1 MAWWGSSTTG
11 GGEEETLP
19 EVLSSVACNCER
31 MNVIN
36 YIFNRKE
43 SEGDGTELEMGIGFG
58 SSEPDVSL
66 QKGKVLRLKEGE
78 AWLHSSPYDA
88 W

>member
-19 EVLSSVACNCER
+19 EALAATVACNCER

-43 SEGDGTELEMGIGFG
+43 SEGEGTELELGIGFG
-58 SSEPDVSL
+58 
-66 QKGKVLRLKEGE
+66 
-78 AWLHSSPYDA
+78 
-88 W
+88 